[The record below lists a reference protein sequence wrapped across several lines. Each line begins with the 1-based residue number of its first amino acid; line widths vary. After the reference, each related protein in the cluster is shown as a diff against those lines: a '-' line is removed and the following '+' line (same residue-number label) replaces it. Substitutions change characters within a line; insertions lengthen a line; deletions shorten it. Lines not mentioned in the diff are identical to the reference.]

1 MVILTI
7 SSLFTG
13 GRDALIRLV
22 SEAAEVAGQ
31 TKWRN
36 LAKAEA
42 TWEGAG
48 RRRERTMPHPHH
60 KHHLAI

>member
-1 MVILTI
+1 MVILI
-7 SSLFTG
+7 VSSLFTG
-13 GRDALIRLV
+13 GRDPLIRLV

-42 TWEGAG
+42 AWGWG